1 MIIYYHIMENLI
13 TVEMIKKNENQLKG
27 RIFTQLQLNIIK
39 KKLRKEQLNT
49 NEKTY
54 YYKYIKPK
62 LKAMLSFFNI
72 DEINF
77 KGKENIITERIPK
90 AIRILSKIKQKHK
103 NKKIMIS
110 GSFLFNR
117 DYHDIDAFIFTK
129 YNKEDYNKGKL
140 HVNFLPE
147 TTIDSLFFNSLSQIS
162 ISNFSYTPKK
172 EFNIELN
179 HTLKSYELL
188 VNQILN
194 EEEYQKELRTF
205 LLEVEYTSKGVILN
219 PKQLYDLR
227 EKTIKRNTIKVL
239 SNILINTLILSY
251 EKKTL
256 NQNLKQH
263 IKDYKGLLNVYKS
276 SRNLKIYIQT
286 YKQVMTSAA

>member
-1 MIIYYHIMENLI
+1 MENLI